1 MSLAL
6 RIVHSTASSQSQSLR
21 DSGRL
26 NEAVQCIW
34 KMSMDALKRPPVY
47 PNIKDTYQVPCV
59 AFEDYK
65 HVALICCVS

>member
-1 MSLAL
+1 MAL
-6 RIVHSTASSQSQSLR
+6 RIVHSMASFESLSLR

-34 KMSMDALKRPPVY
+34 KMSMDTLKHPPVY
-47 PNIKDTYQVPCV
+47 PTIRDTYQVPHV

-65 HVALICCVS
+65 QVAMICYVS

>member
-6 RIVHSTASSQSQSLR
+6 RIVHATASSKSQSLR

-34 KMSMDALKRPPVY
+34 KMSMDALKHSPLY
-47 PNIKDTYQVPCV
+47 PTIKDMYQVPCV

-65 HVALICCVS
+65 HVAMICYVS